1 MQILSD
7 HHDGDEPASPFE
19 KRKTEILALL
29 AARSVVRVEISYD
42 GYSDAGQIECI
53 SAVNA
58 SQHPVDL
65 ETGSNADDSL
75 ATLLENFAWDIL
87 AHYHFHF
94 EDNEGGYGTFVIDV
108 PRGVIALDHYDRV
121 IEIQYTGTEI

>member
-29 AARSVVRVEISYD
+29 AARSVMRVEISYD
-42 GYSDAGQIECI
+42 GYSDAGQIECV

-58 SQHPVDL
+58 NHHPVDL
-65 ETGSNADDSL
+65 ETGGNTGDSL

-87 AHYHFHF
+87 SVYHLHF
-94 EDNEGGYGTFVIDV
+94 MENEGGYGTFLIDV

-121 IEIQYTGTEI
+121 IETQYTGTEI